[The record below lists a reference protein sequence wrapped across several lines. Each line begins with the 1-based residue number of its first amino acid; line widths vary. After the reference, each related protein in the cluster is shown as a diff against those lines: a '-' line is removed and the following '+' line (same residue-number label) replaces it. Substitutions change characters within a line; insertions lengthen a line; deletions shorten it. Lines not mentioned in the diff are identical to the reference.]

1 MDAARDAF
9 ARADDVGL
17 TWSNPDR
24 VLAPVTSLVRGRDTA
39 ACLAAFLQS
48 VTSSLVTETPMSGL
62 ILVGGETAY
71 SVLAGLRTE
80 GIELTGEIAPGIPMG
95 ILSGGKAG
103 GRFVITKAGGFGDD
117 SALAAVIR
125 HARSYGRRDTGP

>member
-1 MDAARDAF
+1 MDAARDTF
-9 ARADDVGL
+9 ARVDDVGL
-17 TWSNPDR
+17 TWSDPDR
-24 VLAPVTSLVRGRDTA
+24 VLASVTSPVRGRETA
-39 ACLAAFLQS
+39 TCLAAFLQS